1 MLCVIWYH
9 LCNLKNVKNIHGAV
23 LLLVKLEAEAQN
35 TDDPQNIIFV
45 NNVSPARAV
54 VNWN

>member
-9 LCNLKNVKNIHGAV
+9 LCNLKNVKNIHGPV
-23 LLLVKLEAEAQN
+23 LLLVKLQAEAQN

>member
-1 MLCVIWYH
+1 M
-9 LCNLKNVKNIHGAV
+9 
-23 LLLVKLEAEAQN
+23 LLLVKLQAEAQN

-54 VNWN
+54 VNWNQPNIQHTSYS